1 MIAFAVL
8 LRFFGWTICLIPL
21 QLVLMAIRAPLS
33 KRLPMVWHQGVCRI
47 FGFRIERYG
56 TVSRTVPT
64 LFVCNH
70 TSYLDISALGAV
82 VPGSFV
88 AKAEVRSWPLFG
100 FLAILQRTVFVERRA
115 SRTAHHRD
123 NMAARLESGDNLI
136 LFPEG
141 TSNDGNRVLPFKS
154 AFFGIAEKPVR
165 GKPLVVQPVSI
176 AYTRLNGIPMGRP
189 YRPFYAWYGDMEL
202 ASHLWNVAGLGNATI
217 AIQFH
222 QPLTIEQFRSRKD
235 MAAACQVAIAD
246 GVSRAISGKL
256 SPPIK
261 KRFWAPRPA

>member
-1 MIAFAVL
+1 MIALAVM
-8 LRFFGWTICLIPL
+8 LRFFGWTVCLVPL
-21 QLVLMAIRAPLS
+21 QLALMAIRAPLS

-56 TVSRTVPT
+56 TASRNVPT

-70 TSYLDISALGAV
+70 TSYLDITALGAV

-88 AKAEVRSWPLFG
+88 AKAEVRGWPLFG
-100 FLAILQRTVFVERRA
+100 FLAVLQRTVFVERRV

-123 NMAARLESGDNLI
+123 NMAERLEAGDNLI

-165 GKPLVVQPVSI
+165 SKPLVVQPVSI

-222 QPLTIEQFRSRKD
+222 QPLTIEQFRSRKE
-235 MAAACQVAIAD
+235 MAEACQAAIAD

-256 SPPIK
+256 TPPIR

>member
-1 MIAFAVL
+1 M
-8 LRFFGWTICLIPL
+8 
-21 QLVLMAIRAPLS
+21 
-33 KRLPMVWHQGVCRI
+33 
-47 FGFRIERYG
+47 
-56 TVSRTVPT
+56 
-64 LFVCNH
+64 
-70 TSYLDISALGAV
+70 
-82 VPGSFV
+82 
-88 AKAEVRSWPLFG
+88 
-100 FLAILQRTVFVERRA
+100 ERRV

-123 NMAARLESGDNLI
+123 NMTERLEAGDNLI

-165 GKPLVVQPVSI
+165 GKPLTVQPVSI

-222 QPLTIEQFRSRKD
+222 QPVTIEQFGSRKE
-235 MAAACQVAIAD
+235 MAEACQAAIAD

-256 SPPIK
+256 TPPIR